1 MLLWPLG
8 NETAQRIDSP
18 GDILIQRRITR
29 VLFLSGLLA
38 TLFPYPVYAEEN
50 WGLCNV
56 PSIERLPETNLE
68 LEATQ
73 LEAQRI
79 RRIGDQEFYL
89 EGSASLSRSYQ
100 SITAENIFLDQQSR
114 KLQATG
120 EVIFQDREIRLSSPS
135 IRLDDKSNTGQ
146 FESPQFELPTR
157 HARGQAD
164 AMSQLDESR
173 SLFTNLV
180 YTSCDPGQ
188 RDWHLRAGELLLDD
202 SSGRGSAT
210 NTTLYFKEVPFLYL
224 PYFQFPIDDRRM
236 SGLLTPTVGSSESSG
251 LTVIAPIYLNLAPNY
266 DATYTPAAYEER
278 GLQTNIEGRY
288 LVRNNRGTF
297 EYSILDDRSVDD
309 ERSFTRLRH
318 NAELPLDVSA
328 TLLLAEASDKD
339 FFSDFSVLAPEYED
353 DNYLERFLRLN
364 QTTGSWKTELLW
376 QDYQTLDESIDF
388 SSRPYQRYPQLSVNG
403 SPEIPLESTDLELH
417 TQWTAFDREQSVT
430 GERLHFSPTISASFS
445 DTWYFLRPE
454 LQLNFTDYQ
463 LSDGA
468 TKEQISR
475 SLPTLSLD
483 SGLIFER
490 FGGDQNQWLQT
501 LEPRLYF
508 LYTPF
513 EDQQDIPDFDTSTRS
528 FNYANLFVNNR
539 FTGFDRIGDAQ
550 QVTAGL
556 STRLFNQQEGRD
568 VLRASAAQ
576 IFYAEDREVSLD
588 NSIDTSSASDILM
601 ELDYWPLQSTRLGTR
616 LRIDEDSEQAI
627 QQTYS
632 VNYTDYEARA
642 ANLEYS
648 FTEDSREQV
657 LLSFAVP
664 LDERWSLQ
672 AKTQHSLRF
681 NEVVENIVGLSY
693 ESCCW
698 GIKLLLQQEG
708 DASADFA
715 EDESSFFFELTL
727 KGLSQFG
734 SNIDSTLSRSIPGYR
749 PGF

>member
-1 MLLWPLG
+1 MPAER
-8 NETAQRIDSP
+8 NDSP
-18 GDILIQRRITR
+18 GTILIQQRKTRILLISSLLVST
-29 VLFLSGLLA
+29 LS
-38 TLFPYPVYAEEN
+38 YQVNAEEN
-50 WGLCNV
+50 WGLCNL
-56 PSIERLPETNLE
+56 PSIELLPETNLE
-68 LEATQ
+68 LEATELQ
-73 LEAQRI
+73 AQSI
-79 RRIGDQEFYL
+79 RRVGEQQLFL
-89 EGSASLSRSYQ
+89 QGNASLNRSYQ
-100 SITAENIFLDQQSR
+100 SITADSIRLDQQSR
-114 KLQATG
+114 SLEADG
-120 EVIFQDREIRLSSPS
+120 GVVFQDREIRLSSPS
-135 IRLDDKSNTGQ
+135 IRLDDNNNTGQ

-164 AMSQLDESR
+164 SMSQLDESR
-173 SLFTNLV
+173 SLLTNLV

-224 PYFQFPIDDRRM
+224 PYFQFPIDNRRM
-236 SGLLTPTVGSSESSG
+236 SGLLTPTVGSTESSG
-251 LTVIAPIYLNLAPNY
+251 FTVIAPIYLNLAPNY
-266 DATYTPAAYEER
+266 DATYTPAAYEDR
-278 GLQTNIEGRY
+278 GLQTNIESRY
-288 LVRNNRGTF
+288 LFRENSGSI
-297 EYSILDDRSVDD
+297 EYSTLEDRSVDE
-309 ERSFTRLRH
+309 ERSFTRFRH
-318 NAELPLDVSA
+318 RATLPLNVRA
-328 TLLLAEASDKD
+328 NLLLTEASDEN
-339 FFSDFSVLAPEYED
+339 FFNDFSFLAPEYED
-353 DNYLERFLRLN
+353 DKYLERFLRLD
-364 QTTGSWKTELLW
+364 QTTGAWKTELLW
-376 QDYQTLDESIDF
+376 QDYQTLDETIDF
-388 SSRPYQRYPQLSVNG
+388 SDRPYQRYPQLSVSG
-403 SPEIPLESTDLELH
+403 SPQIPIESADLELQ

-454 LQLNFTDYQ
+454 LQLHFTDYQ

-468 TKEQISR
+468 TEEQISR

-490 FGGDQNQWLQT
+490 FSGESNEWLQT

-513 EDQQDIPDFDTSTRS
+513 EDQQNIPDFDTSTRS
-528 FNYANLFVNNR
+528 FNYANLFTSNR

-568 VLRASAAQ
+568 VLRARAAQ

-588 NSIDTSSASDILM
+588 NIIDTAPTSDLLM
-601 ELDYWPLQSTRLGTR
+601 ELDYWPVQSTRLGSR
-616 LRIDEDSEQAI
+616 LRVDEDSDQAV

-632 VNYTDYEARA
+632 INYTDYEARA
-642 ANLEYS
+642 ANLEYY
-648 FTEDSREQV
+648 FAEDSREQI
-657 LLSFAVP
+657 LLSFAMP
-664 LDERWSLQ
+664 INERWSVQ

-698 GIKLLLQQEG
+698 GIKLLIQQEG
-708 DASADFA
+708 DPSVDFS

-734 SNIDSTLSRSIPGYR
+734 SNIDSTLDSSIPGYR